1 MSRWLTSS
9 PPRDSVILKIEN
21 GFFYLEERKWKK
33 AKAYDLILVPGDS
46 FGCPGYF
53 RMAYCIPTEK
63 VERSLT
69 AFEKLVK
76 EYK

>member
-1 MSRWLTSS
+1 MFPKS
-9 PPRDSVILKIEN
+9 
-21 GFFYLEERKWKK
+21 LEPD
-33 AKAYDLILVPGDS
+33 AKAFCEKALKYDLLLVPGDG
-46 FGCPGYF
+46 FECKGHF

-63 VERSLT
+63 VERSLE